1 MMVGSSPPGSGAELL
16 VRSAKTSFKEIGMS
30 VLVGKKAPD
39 FTVAAVLGTGE
50 IVDSFT
56 LSSAI
61 KGKYGLVFF
70 YPLDFTFV
78 CPSELIALDHR
89 IPDFQARNVEVIGVS
104 IDSHF
109 THNAWRNT
117 PVDKGGIGP
126 VKYTLAAD
134 TKHEIAKAY
143 DVESEGGV
151 AFRGAFLIDL
161 NGVVRSQIVN
171 DLPLGRNMDEL
182 LRLVDALQFT
192 EENGEVCPANWK
204 KGDKGMTA
212 SPEGVAKYL
221 AENAASL

>member
-1 MMVGSSPPGSGAELL
+1 M
-16 VRSAKTSFKEIGMS
+16 
-30 VLVGKKAPD
+30 GKQARD
-39 FTVAAVLGTGE
+39 CTVAAVLGNGE
-50 IVDSFT
+50 IVEDFN
-56 LSSAI
+56 LASAI

-117 PVDKGGIGP
+117 PINAGGIGQ

-134 TKHEIAKAY
+134 ITHEICKAY
-143 DVESEGGV
+143 DVEAAGGV
-151 AFRGAFLIDL
+151 AYRGAFLIDL
-161 NGVVRSQIVN
+161 NGVVRAQIVN
-171 DLPLGRNMDEL
+171 DLPLGRSMDEL

-192 EENGEVCPANWK
+192 EEHGEVCPANWK

-212 SPEGVAKYL
+212 SPEGVAAYL
-221 AENAASL
+221 SENASSL